1 MGSEARKTAVSFV
14 VPGGAVVLATMV
26 MLWAGVLPG
35 YASPVVEFYLYAV
48 LIAGGLLAWRFHSS
62 RALYGLVSLLLAD
75 QLVAWAGSRSLPV
88 RVTNTA
94 LDLVAI
100 LLPLNVVAVA
110 SWRERGLNVISLVP
124 KLALLVAQVATVGVL
139 CRPEQVVDMR
149 WLRSSPL
156 PAVLLAWTH
165 LPQFVLVV
173 MLAAL
178 SALAVLWL
186 RKRRPLEAAWFW
198 SLAASAMAL
207 RVALT
212 PPLATYYFAAAALVL
227 TVALVEN
234 SYALAYHDELTGIPG
249 RRAFNEAVGE
259 LAEPYAIAMVD
270 VDHFKKFNDTY
281 GHDIG
286 DQVLR
291 MVAGRLARVTGGGRA
306 YRCGGE
312 EFAVVFPG
320 KAVEEALPHLETL
333 RQAIEQTEFMV
344 RGPDR
349 SRRRR
354 PERRQQGQQR
364 RAKSAQQVTVTVS
377 VGAAQSG
384 ARLENAGDVIRAA
397 DQALYAAK
405 DGGRNRVEQWPLRAA
420 RAVPTAR
427 APQRARPVA
436 PQ

>member
-1 MGSEARKTAVSFV
+1 RRAARLALSLQPRPVWARLLAAGRPTGGVGREPVAPGARDQHGARPGRYPVAAECGGGGELARARSECHFAGAEIGAA
-14 VPGGAVVLATMV
+14 GGA
-26 MLWAGVLPG
+26 GG
-35 YASPVVEFYLYAV
+35 NGGRAV
-48 LIAGGLLAWRFHSS
+48 PARAGGGH
-62 RALYGLVSLLLAD
+62 ALVEVQPAAGG
-75 QLVAWAGSRSLPV
+75 VAGMDPPAAVRSGGDARGAVGSCRSV
-88 RVTNTA
+88 
-94 LDLVAI
+94 
-100 LLPLNVVAVA
+100 
-110 SWRERGLNVISLVP
+110 
-124 KLALLVAQVATVGVL
+124 
-139 CRPEQVVDMR
+139 
-149 WLRSSPL
+149 
-156 PAVLLAWTH
+156 
-165 LPQFVLVV
+165 
-173 MLAAL
+173 
-178 SALAVLWL
+178 
-186 RKRRPLEAAWFW
+186 
-198 SLAASAMAL
+198 AASAMAL

-354 PERRQQGQQR
+354 PERRQQGPQR
-364 RAKSAQQVTVTVS
+364 RAKS
-377 VGAAQSG
+377 
-384 ARLENAGDVIRAA
+384 
-397 DQALYAAK
+397 
-405 DGGRNRVEQWPLRAA
+405 
-420 RAVPTAR
+420 
-427 APQRARPVA
+427 
-436 PQ
+436 

>member
-1 MGSEARKTAVSFV
+1 MSSEARRTAVSFV

-26 MLWAGVLPG
+26 LLWAGVLPG
-35 YASPVVEFYLYAV
+35 DASPVVEFYFYAV

-62 RALYGLVSLLLAD
+62 RALYALACLLLAE

-110 SWRERGLNVISLVP
+110 SWRERGLNVVSLVP

-139 CRPEQVVDMR
+139 CRPEQVVDVR

-156 PAVLLAWTH
+156 PAALLAWTH
-165 LPQFVLVV
+165 LPQFVLLA

-212 PPLATYYFAAAALVL
+212 PPLATYYFVAAALVL

-234 SYALAYHDELTGIPG
+234 SYALAFHDELTGIPA

-259 LAEPYAIAMVD
+259 LTEPYTLAMVD
-270 VDHFKKFNDTY
+270 VDYFKKFNDTY

-291 MVAGRLARVTGGGRA
+291 MVAGRLARVSGGGRA

-320 KAVEEALPHLETL
+320 KAVEEALPHLEAL
-333 RQAIEQTEFMV
+333 RQAIEQAEFTV

-354 PERRQQGQQR
+354 PERRQQGPQR
-364 RAKSAQQVTVTVS
+364 RAKSAQQVKVTVS
-377 VGAAQSG
+377 IGAAQSG
-384 ARLENAGDVIRAA
+384 VRLENADDVIRAA

-405 DGGRNRVEQWPLRAA
+405 DGGRNRVERWPLRAA
-420 RAVPTAR
+420 RVVPTAR
-427 APQRARPVA
+427 APQRTRPVA